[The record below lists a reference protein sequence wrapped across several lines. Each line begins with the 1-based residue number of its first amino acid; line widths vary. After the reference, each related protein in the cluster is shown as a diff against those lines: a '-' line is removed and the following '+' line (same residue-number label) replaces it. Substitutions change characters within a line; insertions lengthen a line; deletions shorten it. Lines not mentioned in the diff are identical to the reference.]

1 MDLFL
6 DELSAV
12 KSALGVKRHHILGHG
27 WGGMLALTALSRGV
41 PEEKQAVASLS
52 LASVPPSYR
61 QLIQDR
67 QRRVRE
73 VLDTLWH
80 SSDIIIAVK
89 VHQSV
94 LVYHAK

>member
-73 VLDTLWH
+73 SAGHIV
-80 SSDIIIAVK
+80 A
-89 VHQSV
+89 QQ
-94 LVYHAK
+94 

>member
-12 KSALGVKRHHILGHG
+12 KSALGVKRHHLLGHG
-27 WGGMLALTALSRGV
+27 WGGMLALTALSKAA
-41 PEEKQAVASLS
+41 PEKRDAVASLS
-52 LASVPPSYR
+52 LASVPPSYQ

-73 VLDTLWH
+73 ITQRWFV
-80 SSDIIIAVK
+80 S
-89 VHQSV
+89 QQ
-94 LVYHAK
+94 